1 MPTLRRIPHLLPGA
15 LLCLVL
21 AGLARLSIELP
32 GMQQLGLGSLTLAIL
47 FGLLVG
53 NLGGARLITLKP
65 GVDLSRQHLLRLG
78 VVLYGLRLTFQDIAA
93 LGPAALVIDVLMVGS
108 TLLVAWWIGV
118 RWLRLPRESA
128 LLIGAGSAICGAAA
142 VMASSPVLRARAEHT
157 AVAVATVVLFGT
169 LAMLLHPL
177 LFNHLPQLFASSKAF
192 GIFSGSTI
200 HEVAQVVAAGRAM
213 DPAAADAALISK
225 MLRVLLLAPAL
236 LLLGQLGNNGEHG
249 ATGRRLH
256 IPGFAVAFLGVTAL
270 RSLDLIPHAWLAPLQ
285 QLDEVLLGMAM
296 AALGLATRLA
306 DLRREG
312 PRPLLLGAGLFV
324 FLLLGGW
331 LINSGVQHLFGQQ

>member
-1 MPTLRRIPHLLPGA
+1 MLTRLRRTPYLVPGA
-15 LLCLVL
+15 LLCLL
-21 AGLARLSIELP
+21 IAGAANLLVRIPAISH
-32 GMQQLGLGSLTLAIL
+32 LGLGSLTLAIL
-47 FGLLVG
+47 LGLLLG
-53 NLGGARLITLKP
+53 NLGLDRFGGLRP
-65 GVDLSRQHLLRLG
+65 GVELSRQRLLRLG

-93 LGPAALVIDVLMVGS
+93 LGPAALVIDVLMVAS
-108 TLLVAWWIGV
+108 TLLVAGWVGV
-118 RWLRLPRESA
+118 RWLKLPRESA

-177 LFNHLPQLFASSKAF
+177 LFAHLPHLFGSAKAF

-236 LLLGQLGNNGEHG
+236 LCLGRFAASEEAAEGK
-249 ATGRRLH
+249 RRLH
-256 IPGFAVAFLGVTAL
+256 IPGFAVAFLLVTGL
-270 RSLDLIPHAWLAPLQ
+270 RSLGLVPHAWLAPLQ
-285 QLDEVLLGMAM
+285 QLDDVLLGMAM
-296 AALGLATRLA
+296 AALGLATRLG

-312 PRPLLLGAGLFV
+312 PKPLLLGAGLFV
-324 FLLLGGW
+324 FLLLGGG
-331 LINSGVQHLFGQQ
+331 LINSGVQHLLG

>member
-1 MPTLRRIPHLLPGA
+1 MLTRLRRTPYLVPGA
-15 LLCLVL
+15 LLCLL
-21 AGLARLSIELP
+21 IAGAANLLVSIP
-32 GMQQLGLGSLTLAIL
+32 AISHLGLGSLTLAIL
-47 FGLLVG
+47 LGLLLG
-53 NLGGARLITLKP
+53 NLGLARFGGLRP
-65 GVDLSRQHLLRLG
+65 GVELSRQQLLRLG

-93 LGPAALVIDVLMVGS
+93 LGPAALVIDVLMVAS
-108 TLLVAWWIGV
+108 TLLVAGWVGV
-118 RWLRLPRESA
+118 RWLKLPRESA

-177 LFNHLPQLFASSKAF
+177 LFAHLPNLFGSAKAF

-236 LLLGQLGNNGEHG
+236 LCLGRFAASEEAAEGK
-249 ATGRRLH
+249 RRLH
-256 IPGFAVAFLGVTAL
+256 IPGFAVAFLLVTGL
-270 RSLDLIPHAWLAPLQ
+270 RSLGLVPHAWLAPLQ
-285 QLDEVLLGMAM
+285 QLDDVLLGMAM
-296 AALGLATRLA
+296 AALGLATRLG

-312 PRPLLLGAGLFV
+312 PKPLLLGAGLFV
-324 FLLLGGW
+324 FLLVGGG
-331 LINSGVQHLFGQQ
+331 LINSGVQHLLG

>member
-1 MPTLRRIPHLLPGA
+1 MLTRLRRTPYLVPGA
-15 LLCLVL
+15 LLCLL
-21 AGLARLSIELP
+21 IAGAANLLVRIPAISH
-32 GMQQLGLGSLTLAIL
+32 LGLGSLTLAIL
-47 FGLLVG
+47 LGLLLG
-53 NLGGARLITLKP
+53 NLGLARFGGLRP
-65 GVDLSRQHLLRLG
+65 GVELSRQQLLRLG

-93 LGPAALVIDVLMVGS
+93 LGPAALVIDVLMVTS
-108 TLLVAWWIGV
+108 TLLVAGWVGV
-118 RWLRLPRESA
+118 RWLKLPRESA

-177 LFNHLPQLFASSKAF
+177 LFAHLPNLFGSAKAF

-236 LLLGQLGNNGEHG
+236 LCLGRFAASDEAASEGR
-249 ATGRRLH
+249 RRLH
-256 IPGFAVAFLGVTAL
+256 IPGFAVAFLLVTGL
-270 RSLDLIPHAWLAPLQ
+270 RSLGLVPHAWLAPLQ
-285 QLDEVLLGMAM
+285 QLDDVLLGMAM
-296 AALGLATRLA
+296 AALGLATRLG

-312 PRPLLLGAGLFV
+312 PKPLLLGAGLFV
-324 FLLLGGW
+324 FLLVGGG
-331 LINSGVQHLFGQQ
+331 LINSGVQHLLG

>member
-1 MPTLRRIPHLLPGA
+1 MPTLPRRTPYLVPGA
-15 LLCLVL
+15 LLCLL
-21 AGLARLSIELP
+21 IAGAASLLVRIPAI
-32 GMQQLGLGSLTLAIL
+32 QHLGLGSLTLAIL
-47 FGLLVG
+47 LGLLLG
-53 NLGGARLITLKP
+53 NLGLARFGGLRP
-65 GVDLSRQHLLRLG
+65 GVELSRQQLLRLG

-93 LGPAALVIDVLMVGS
+93 LGPAALVIDVLMVAS
-108 TLLVAWWIGV
+108 TLLVAAWVGV

-177 LFNHLPQLFASSKAF
+177 LFAHLPHLFGSAKAF

-236 LLLGQLGNNGEHG
+236 LCLGRFAASDEAGEG
-249 ATGRRLH
+249 RRRLH
-256 IPGFAVAFLGVTAL
+256 VPGFAVAFLLVTGL
-270 RSLDLIPHAWLAPLQ
+270 RSLGLVPHAWLAPLQ
-285 QLDEVLLGMAM
+285 QLDDVMLGMAM
-296 AALGLATRLA
+296 AALGLATRLG

-312 PRPLLLGAGLFV
+312 PKPLLLGAGLFV
-324 FLLLGGW
+324 FLLVGGG
-331 LINSGVQHLFGQQ
+331 LINSGVQHLLG

>member
-1 MPTLRRIPHLLPGA
+1 MLTRLRRTPYLVPGA
-15 LLCLVL
+15 LLCLL
-21 AGLARLSIELP
+21 IAGAANLLVRIPAISH
-32 GMQQLGLGSLTLAIL
+32 LGLGSLTLAIL
-47 FGLLVG
+47 LGLLLG
-53 NLGGARLITLKP
+53 NLGLARFGGLRP
-65 GVDLSRQHLLRLG
+65 GVELSRQQLLRLG

-93 LGPAALVIDVLMVGS
+93 LGPAALVIDVLMVAS
-108 TLLVAWWIGV
+108 TLLVAGWVGV
-118 RWLRLPRESA
+118 RWLKLPRESA

-177 LFNHLPQLFASSKAF
+177 LFAHLPHLFGSAKAF

-236 LLLGQLGNNGEHG
+236 LCLGRFAASEEAAEGK
-249 ATGRRLH
+249 RRLH
-256 IPGFAVAFLGVTAL
+256 IPGFAVAFLLVTGL
-270 RSLDLIPHAWLAPLQ
+270 RSLGLVPEAWLAPLQ
-285 QLDEVLLGMAM
+285 QLDDVLLGMAM
-296 AALGLATRLA
+296 AALGLATRLG

-312 PRPLLLGAGLFV
+312 PKPLLLGAGLFV
-324 FLLLGGW
+324 FLLLGGG
-331 LINSGVQHLFGQQ
+331 LINSGVQHLLG

>member
-1 MPTLRRIPHLLPGA
+1 MPALLRRLPYLLPGA
-15 LLCLVL
+15 VLCLAI
-21 AGLARLSIELP
+21 AGASRLLVQIPAL
-32 GMQQLGLGSLTLAIL
+32 GQLGLGSLTVAIL
-47 FGLLVG
+47 LGLLLG
-53 NLGGARLITLKP
+53 NLGAARFGGLRP
-65 GVDLSRQHLLRLG
+65 GVELSRQQLLRLG

-108 TLLVAWWIGV
+108 TLCAAWWLGV
-118 RWLRLPRESA
+118 RWLKLPRESA

-177 LFNHLPQLFASSKAF
+177 IFAHLPNLFGSSKAF
-192 GIFSGSTI
+192 GIFTGSTI

-236 LLLGQLGNNGEHG
+236 LCLGRFG
-249 ATGRRLH
+249 ASEGAQEGKRRLH
-256 IPGFAVAFLGVTAL
+256 IPGFAVAFLVVTGI
-270 RSLDLIPHAWLAPLQ
+270 RSLGLVPHSWLAPLQ
-285 QLDEVLLGMAM
+285 QLDDVLLGMAM
-296 AALGLATRLA
+296 AALGLATRLG

-312 PRPLLLGAGLFV
+312 PKPLLLGAGLFV
-324 FLLLGGW
+324 FLLVGGG
-331 LINSGVQHLFGQQ
+331 LINSGVQHLLG

>member
-1 MPTLRRIPHLLPGA
+1 MLTRLRRTPYLVPGA
-15 LLCLVL
+15 LLCLL
-21 AGLARLSIELP
+21 IAGAANLLVRIPAISH
-32 GMQQLGLGSLTLAIL
+32 LGLGSLTLAIL
-47 FGLLVG
+47 LGLLLG
-53 NLGGARLITLKP
+53 NLGLARFGGLRP
-65 GVDLSRQHLLRLG
+65 GVELSRQQLLRLG

-93 LGPAALVIDVLMVGS
+93 LGPAALVIDVLMVAS
-108 TLLVAWWIGV
+108 TLLVAGWVGV
-118 RWLRLPRESA
+118 RWLKLPRESA

-177 LFNHLPQLFASSKAF
+177 LFAHLPNLFGSAKAF

-236 LLLGQLGNNGEHG
+236 LCLGRFAASEE
-249 ATGRRLH
+249 ATEGKRRLH
-256 IPGFAVAFLGVTAL
+256 IPGFAVAFLLVTGL
-270 RSLDLIPHAWLAPLQ
+270 RSLGLVPEAWLAPLQ
-285 QLDEVLLGMAM
+285 QLDDVLLGMAM
-296 AALGLATRLA
+296 AALGLATRLG

-312 PRPLLLGAGLFV
+312 PKPLLLGAGLFI
-324 FLLLGGW
+324 FLLVGGG
-331 LINSGVQHLFGQQ
+331 LINSGVQHLLG

>member
-1 MPTLRRIPHLLPGA
+1 MLTRLRRTPYLVPGA
-15 LLCLVL
+15 LLCLL
-21 AGLARLSIELP
+21 IAGAANLLVRIPAISH
-32 GMQQLGLGSLTLAIL
+32 LGLGSLTLAIL
-47 FGLLVG
+47 LGLLLG
-53 NLGGARLITLKP
+53 NLGLARFGDLRP
-65 GVDLSRQHLLRLG
+65 GVELSRQQLLRLG

-93 LGPAALVIDVLMVGS
+93 LGPAALVIDVLMVAS
-108 TLLVAWWIGV
+108 TLLVAGWVGV
-118 RWLRLPRESA
+118 RWLKLPRESA

-177 LFNHLPQLFASSKAF
+177 LFAHLPHLFGSAKAF

-236 LLLGQLGNNGEHG
+236 LCLGRFAASEEAAEGK
-249 ATGRRLH
+249 RRLH
-256 IPGFAVAFLGVTAL
+256 IPGFAVAFLLVTGL
-270 RSLDLIPHAWLAPLQ
+270 RSLGLVPEAWLAPLQ
-285 QLDEVLLGMAM
+285 QLDDVLLGMAM
-296 AALGLATRLA
+296 AALGLATRLG

-312 PRPLLLGAGLFV
+312 PKPLLLGAGLFV
-324 FLLLGGW
+324 FLLVGGG
-331 LINSGVQHLFGQQ
+331 LINSGVQHLLG

>member
-1 MPTLRRIPHLLPGA
+1 MLTRLRRTPYLVPGA
-15 LLCLVL
+15 LLCLL
-21 AGLARLSIELP
+21 IAGAANLLVRIPAISH
-32 GMQQLGLGSLTLAIL
+32 LGLGSLTLAIL
-47 FGLLVG
+47 LGLLLG
-53 NLGGARLITLKP
+53 NLGLARFGGLRP
-65 GVDLSRQHLLRLG
+65 GVELSRQQLLRLG

-93 LGPAALVIDVLMVGS
+93 LGPAALVIDVLMVAS
-108 TLLVAWWIGV
+108 TLLVAGWVGV
-118 RWLRLPRESA
+118 RWLKLPRESA

-177 LFNHLPQLFASSKAF
+177 LFAHLPHLFGSAKAF

-236 LLLGQLGNNGEHG
+236 LCLGRFAASEEAAEGK
-249 ATGRRLH
+249 RRLH
-256 IPGFAVAFLGVTAL
+256 IPGFAVAFLLVTGL
-270 RSLDLIPHAWLAPLQ
+270 RSLGLVPEAWLAPLQ
-285 QLDEVLLGMAM
+285 QLDDVLLGMAM
-296 AALGLATRLA
+296 AALGLATRLG

-312 PRPLLLGAGLFV
+312 PKPLLLGAGLFV
-324 FLLLGGW
+324 FLLVGGG
-331 LINSGVQHLFGQQ
+331 LINSGVQHLLG

>member
-1 MPTLRRIPHLLPGA
+1 MPALIRPLPGA
-15 LLCLVL
+15 LLCLLL
-21 AGLARLSIELP
+21 AGVASLLVKIP
-32 GMQQLGLGSLTLAIL
+32 GMQELGLGSLTLAIL
-47 FGLLVG
+47 LGLLAG
-53 NLGGARLITLKP
+53 NLGLGRFEALRS
-65 GVDLSRQHLLRLG
+65 GVDLSRQRLLRLG

-93 LGPAALVIDVLMVGS
+93 LGPAALVIDVLMVTT
-108 TLLVAWWIGV
+108 TLCAAWLIGV
-118 RWLRLPRESA
+118 RWLKLPRESA

-169 LAMLLHPL
+169 LAMLVHPL
-177 LFNHLPQLFASSKAF
+177 LFSHLPHLFGSSQAF
-192 GIFSGSTI
+192 GIFTGSTT

-236 LLLGQLGNNGEHG
+236 LFLGRLAAPGESG
-249 ATGRRLH
+249 GERKLQ
-256 IPGFAVAFLGVTAL
+256 IPGFAVAFIGVTAL
-270 RSLDLIPHAWLAPLQ
+270 RSLDLVPHAWLAPLQ
-285 QLDEVLLGMAM
+285 HLDDVLLGMAM

-324 FLLLGGW
+324 FLLLGGG
-331 LINSGVQHLFGQQ
+331 LINSGVQHLLG

>member
-1 MPTLRRIPHLLPGA
+1 MPTLLRRFPLLLPGA
-15 LLCLVL
+15 LLCLL
-21 AGLARLSIELP
+21 IAGAAHLLVAIPEL
-32 GMQQLGLGSLTLAIL
+32 QHLGLGSLTLAIL
-47 FGLLVG
+47 LGLLVG
-53 NLGGARLITLKP
+53 NLGAARFGKLRP
-65 GVDLSRQHLLRLG
+65 GVELSRQQLLRLG

-93 LGPAALVIDVLMVGS
+93 LGPAALVIDVLMVAS

-177 LFNHLPQLFASSKAF
+177 LFSYLPHLFGSSKAF

-236 LLLGQLGNNGEHG
+236 LCLGRFG
-249 ATGRRLH
+249 AADAQAGAKRRLN
-256 IPGFAVAFLGVTAL
+256 IPGFAVAFLAVTAL
-270 RSLDLIPHAWLAPLQ
+270 RSLGLVPESWLAPLQ

-296 AALGLATRLA
+296 AALGLATRLG

-312 PRPLLLGAGLFV
+312 PKPLLLGAGLFL
-324 FLLLGGW
+324 FLLLGGG
-331 LINSGVQHLFGQQ
+331 LINSAVQHLLG